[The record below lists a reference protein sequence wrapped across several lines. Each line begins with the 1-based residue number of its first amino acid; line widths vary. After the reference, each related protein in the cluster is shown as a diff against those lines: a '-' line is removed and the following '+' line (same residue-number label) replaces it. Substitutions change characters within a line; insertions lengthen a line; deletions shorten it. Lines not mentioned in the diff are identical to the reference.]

1 MTVAEL
7 FRRLHDE
14 FLLLPNAWD
23 YASAAALAREG
34 FPAVGTT
41 SLGVAAAS
49 GVKDGACAARS
60 QTVAL
65 AGLLAGLPVPVSVDV
80 EGGFSDDAGAVRE
93 LGAELAALGVAGVN
107 IEDGLPGGGLREV
120 GHQARL
126 VAAMRS
132 SGLFVNARTDTYW
145 LDVERESTVDRL
157 RAYVD
162 VGADGVFVPGLA
174 AERDIAPVVAAVP
187 VPLNVLFLPGRT
199 NVRALPG
206 FGVRRMS
213 TGSFLFRAALGAAV
227 DAVRAVRRNS
237 TPLTDDIPTYQ
248 QVQALMP

>member
-1 MTVAEL
+1 MTAVER
-7 FRRLHDE
+7 FRRLHEE

-23 YASAAALAREG
+23 FASAAALAREG
-34 FPAVGTT
+34 FPAVGTS

-49 GVKDGACAARS
+49 GVRDGAHAARS

-80 EGGFSDDAGAVRE
+80 EGGFGDDAGAVRE
-93 LGAELAALGVAGVN
+93 LGAELAALGMAGVN

-120 GHQARL
+120 AHQARL
-126 VAAMRS
+126 VAAMRA

-145 LDVERESTVDRL
+145 LDAEREDTADRL

-162 VGADGVFVPGLA
+162 AGADGVFVPGLCEA
-174 AERDIAPVVAAVP
+174 RDIAPIVAAVP

-206 FGVRRMS
+206 LGVRRMS

-227 DAVRAVRRNS
+227 DAARAVRRNS
-237 TPLTDDIPTYQ
+237 TPLTNDLPTYQ
-248 QVQALMP
+248 QVQDLMP